1 MKITLYNLGSI
12 KETVLDLRPLTV
24 IIGPNNSNKTY
35 ISYSIYGL
43 WKFIRQHGRQGE
55 MPWTFKQIDKSTFTT
70 KLDPAIWEKFRN
82 WSDDTVKSFR
92 KALTNFFADSSGR
105 LFADTTFKVEYTSD
119 EVERA
124 LENLIKAKYSTSY
137 QPEVLS
143 ISREGDT
150 ITVNVERPV
159 SNGDDRRIS
168 PYEIARTVF
177 AEVVR
182 NLVSQPFPLPAERN
196 AFIITYKMLGNRRY
210 KFLRETQRSLFSS
223 QLPKTRQ
230 LELLKEQGD
239 IRYPEPIEDFLEF
252 LEDLELQKNLKI
264 DSKKKSEFQKLAD
277 LIEFQIQHKNKTNL
291 LPTRFGGREIK
302 VNVKRGLSIDLYNA
316 SSSIKQLAPLL
327 LYLRYRA
334 SRNDLLIIDE
344 PEMNLHPESQARLL
358 EILGMLVNEGVNVL
372 LTTHSPYFMSHLNN
386 LVDPAPEDSDL
397 AGKQASRLYLGDK
410 RAFLSSEKVGAY
422 EMRDNQLHSLRDAD
436 YGFRWDTLSDVSS
449 EIQEKFFEINEG
461 AELTGD
467 GETAE

>member
-1 MKITLYNLGSI
+1 MKITLHNLGSI

-43 WKFIRQHGRQGE
+43 WKFMRGHTRMIDR
-55 MPWTFKQIDKSTFTT
+55 PWAPKEIDKSTFTT
-70 KLDPAIWEKFRN
+70 RFEPLLDLIRPWTVR
-82 WSDDTVKSFR
+82 TVKGFKNS
-92 KALTNFFADSSGR
+92 LTNFFQDSSGK
-105 LFADTTFKVEYTSD
+105 LFANTRFDIEYTPA
-119 EVERA
+119 ERERA
-124 LENLIKAKYSTSY
+124 IDDMVGAKYLPPY
-137 QPEVLS
+137 QSEVLS
-143 ISREGDT
+143 ISRQGET
-150 ITVNVERPV
+150 LTVNVEHPE
-159 SNGDDRRIS
+159 SPGSDDR
-168 PYEIARTVF
+168 TVSRYAVGRGIF
-177 AEVVR
+177 SEVVNR
-182 NLVSQPFPLPAERN
+182 LVSQPFLLPAERN

-210 KFLRETQRSLFSS
+210 KFLRETQRSLFGSP
-223 QLPKTRQ
+223 LPKTRQ

-252 LEDLELQKNLKI
+252 LEDLEFQKNLKI

-277 LIEFQIQHKNKTNL
+277 LIEFQIQNKNKTNL
-291 LPTRFGGREIK
+291 LPTRLGGREIK
-302 VNVKRGLSIDLYNA
+302 VSVKRGLSIDLYNA

-334 SRNDLLIIDE
+334 NRNDLLIIDE

-386 LVDPAPEDSDL
+386 LVDPAPEDSEG
-397 AGKQASRLYLGDK
+397 AEKQASRLYLGDK
-410 RAFLSSEKVGAY
+410 RAFLSSEQVGAY
-422 EMRDNQLHSLRDAD
+422 EMRDNKLHSLRDAD

-449 EIQEKFFEINEG
+449 EIQQKFFEINEG
-461 AELTGD
+461 TEP
-467 GETAE
+467 TANGKTEQ